1 MVSVR
6 RNPSNGPI
14 GLGAGDAQYA
24 AESLNTRRTVRAMIT
39 RSIVSD
45 LRKTTDLEESKLLYI
60 KSVVHQHTT
69 TICFFCVMGGITI
82 FA

>member
-1 MVSVR
+1 MR
-6 RNPSNGPI
+6 RIHTHSPHHPASNI
-14 GLGAGDAQYA
+14 CNNNN
-24 AESLNTRRTVRAMIT
+24 ST

-60 KSVVHQHTT
+60 KSVIHQHTT